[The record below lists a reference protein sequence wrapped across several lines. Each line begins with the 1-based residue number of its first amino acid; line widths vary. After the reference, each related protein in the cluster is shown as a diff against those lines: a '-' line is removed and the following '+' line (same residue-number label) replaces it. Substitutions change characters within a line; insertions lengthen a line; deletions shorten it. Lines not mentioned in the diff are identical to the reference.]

1 MGIMAAAALAGGGA
15 VLAGVAVE
23 TLGMIAIGATVV
35 GVATG
40 NKTLTKIGAGLG
52 LGSFVAGPQM
62 LNLGAKT
69 VSAGTAA
76 AGQAGTPL
84 ADAATVTG
92 DASMLGDTAS
102 AATGALPEASGAVN
116 YGLTSSAAPASGVPQ
131 TSMTGKM
138 LGQGLQGGTSL
149 TGVAS
154 TPLAEGGISAWA
166 DAGVSASGTVK
177 ATWYAANS
185 SVVPAL
191 QSSSGFWGGFKDW
204 FNKLDSPG
212 KLAVGQMGA
221 GLIKGV
227 GEGIAA
233 SEAEDRKYGY
243 LENER
248 DWRRNNLNY
257 QPNFNFSAGLVN
269 SASRSS

>member
-15 VLAGVAVE
+15 VFAGVAVE

-62 LNLGAKT
+62 LDLGAR
-69 VSAGTAA
+69 TAA
-76 AGQAGTPL
+76 AGTAGANQAATPL
-84 ADAATVTG
+84 ANATTATG
-92 DASMLGDTAS
+92 DASMLGD

-116 YGLTSSAAPASGVPQ
+116 YGLTSSAAPASGVAQ

-185 SVVPAL
+185 SVAPAL

>member
-15 VLAGVAVE
+15 VLGTVITAE

-62 LNLGAKT
+62 LDLGAKT
-69 VSAGTAA
+69 AVAGTTAA
-76 AGQAGTPL
+76 NQAGTPL
-84 ADAATVTG
+84 ANAATATG
-92 DASMLGDTAS
+92 DASMLGD
-102 AATGALPEASGAVN
+102 AAAGAMPEASGAVN
-116 YGLTSSAAPASGVPQ
+116 YGLTSGGAAPASGVAQ

-138 LGQGLQGGTSL
+138 LGQGLQGGSSL

-185 SVVPAL
+185 SVAPAL
-191 QSSSGFWGGFKDW
+191 QSSSGFWGGFQDW

-227 GEGIAA
+227 GEGLAA

-269 SASRSS
+269 SASGRSS